1 MTEPGPFRNFKT
13 STLALAVGS
22 ILLYSTASILGLA
35 ASPIAAFAKTSK
47 AEQPLTLKVLNYE
60 SFSGPD
66 LQAYMMRMKESIRS
80 KWHPKSDAPHAAK
93 IFFQV
98 FGDGSLL
105 QHSVQESSGSAAYDN
120 DAKSLIESLAPFGP
134 PPPGNVRLMNIVAI
148 FGTDDG
154 ASVPA
159 SASNSGG
166 DTASAGGS
174 SYGTAGSAYTTAS
187 TPSSPDLA
195 PVGSASGSST
205 RAPLEGQATET
216 GTAAPKTKM
225 LQGEASAEGQGQP
238 LQAQTSMN
246 APPMYQGQA
255 MSQAP
260 PMYQGQAM
268 AQAPPMFQAQTGMQA
283 PMQAMVQNPAMY
295 QVGAQHG
302 QMTIGVLGCEFGML
316 NNQIRQ
322 ILPGSDLLRYGFVPG
337 DIIEAADG
345 QRLRGKEMQAYIR
358 GTPGT
363 YVQLSVLHQGQIV
376 TVPVMRK
383 DTRMFQN
390 FSGYFRKWAG
400 QERFW

>member
-13 STLALAVGS
+13 STYALAVGS
-22 ILLYSTASILGLA
+22 ILLYWPASILGLA
-35 ASPIAAFAKTSK
+35 AAPIEAFAKTSK
-47 AEQPLTLKVLNYE
+47 VEQPLTLKVLNYE

-80 KWHPKSDAPHAAK
+80 QWHPKSDAPHAAK

-105 QHSVQESSGSAAYDN
+105 QHSVQESSGSTVYDN
-120 DAKSLIESLAPFGP
+120 DAKSLIERLAPFGP

-154 ASVPA
+154 ASIPT
-159 SASNSGG
+159 SSSSSGG
-166 DTASAGGS
+166 DKAPTGS
-174 SYGTAGSAYTTAS
+174 SYGTAGSAYTTTS
-187 TPSSPDLA
+187 NGSSSDPS
-195 PVGSASGSST
+195 GSASNSST
-205 RAPLEGQATET
+205 RVPLEGQATET

-238 LQAQTSMN
+238 LQAETSMN

-283 PMQAMVQNPAMY
+283 PMQAMAQNPPMY

-363 YVQLSVLHQGQIV
+363 YVQLSVLHQGQLV